1 MYSYLLLM
9 LAVVDLF
16 AARNISCC
24 VVSKFNIGV
33 KIGFYAS
40 GFS

>member
-9 LAVVDLF
+9 LAMVDLF
-16 AARNISCC
+16 AARNITCC
-24 VVSKFNIGV
+24 VVGRFNIGV